1 MILAEP
7 RGVAL
12 YSALLSEACAVACVH
27 GVGRPGFFDAE
38 WREKGCA
45 EMSRL
50 PAGAS
55 ASLSRDVIAVSDP
68 PVDMYNVYI
77 YTCIPIFIYMY
88 IYIYIYI

>member
-1 MILAEP
+1 VILSEP

-12 YSALLSEACAVACVH
+12 YSALLAEACAVACAH

-38 WREKGCA
+38 WQEKGCA

-68 PVDMYNVYI
+68 PSGILNPSLRYHSVCR
-77 YTCIPIFIYMY
+77 TPC
-88 IYIYIYI
+88 